1 MDVFLP
7 VRVVERY
14 GIHHIPVTLQG
25 VKLLSRGSVPELA
38 CPIIASCDKANTSSG
53 NTAQGETSSVLIKTY
68 VFACKT
74 ITSFNLLFTMKIV
87 CVEQRVK

>member
-7 VRVVERY
+7 IRVVERY

-38 CPIIASCDKANTSSG
+38 CPIIASRDKANTSSG
-53 NTAQGETSSVLIKTY
+53 NTAKVRP
-68 VFACKT
+68 A
-74 ITSFNLLFTMKIV
+74 V
-87 CVEQRVK
+87 C